1 MILLSLHFYSI
12 LKCTKVTKYGIYDF
26 TPFHI
31 YFIVKCTQVKVT
43 GCGPL
48 LTGGR
53 SAITKTRVDTSA
65 KTINK
70 QHKCKIELNLIDY
83 SEMRLHYIISRELLT
98 DC

>member
-1 MILLSLHFYSI
+1 MY
-12 LKCTKVTKYGIYDF
+12 
-26 TPFHI
+26 
-31 YFIVKCTQVKVT
+31 QVKVT

-65 KTINK
+65 ETINK
-70 QHKCKIELNLIDY
+70 QHKCKTELNLIDY
-83 SEMRLHYIISRELLT
+83 SEMRLHYISSRELLT

>member
-12 LKCTKVTKYGIYDF
+12 LKFTKVTKYGIYDF

-53 SAITKTRVDTSA
+53 STITKTCVDTSA
-65 KTINK
+65 
-70 QHKCKIELNLIDY
+70 
-83 SEMRLHYIISRELLT
+83 EMRSVISFDDDRWAWST
-98 DC
+98 TSS